1 MNVAFGLFCGFLAS
15 RLVWL
20 FVRETLQSDVFL
32 RSNYRKHSLPTAGGL
47 VVVLALLVV
56 EAIRACL
63 GAFGVGD
70 TAFATPTR
78 LVFLGGAVGF
88 GLLGL
93 LDDLAAEGS
102 GGGFSGHLRSLAEGR
117 LTTGGVKLIGGGALA
132 LVLAGPAGGLGG
144 ADRGPYAFGWLVID
158 ALVIAL
164 CANLANLFDR
174 APGRVTK
181 ISALCFG
188 GLVIA
193 AVASER
199 LGFLAGGAVIF
210 GAALALLYDDLH
222 EHVMVG
228 DTGANIFGATVG
240 ISVVLVTSRATH
252 VIVLAVLFALN
263 TVSELVSFSA
273 VIDRVGV
280 LRTLDRLGTLPAR
293 KRHRRAQ

>member
-20 FVRETLQSDVFL
+20 FVRETLHSQVFL
-32 RSNYRKHSLPTAGGL
+32 RNNYRKHSLPTAGGL
-47 VVVLALLVV
+47 VYVLSLLIV
-56 EAIRACL
+56 EAIRACFGAL
-63 GAFGVGD
+63 GIGD

-102 GGGFSGHLRSLAEGR
+102 GGGFRGHLRSLSDGR
-117 LTTGGVKLIGGGALA
+117 LTTGGIKLIGGGALA

-144 ADRGPYAFGWLVID
+144 ADRGPYAFGWLLID

-181 ISALCFG
+181 VSALCFAAL
-188 GLVIA
+188 LVA
-193 AVASER
+193 AVVSDR

-210 GAALALLYDDLH
+210 GAAIALLYDDLH

-228 DTGANIFGATVG
+228 DTGANILGATVG

-252 VIVLAVLFALN
+252 VFVLAFLLALN
-263 TVSELVSFSA
+263 TLSELVSFSA

-280 LRTLDRLGTLPAR
+280 LRTVDRLGALPAR
-293 KRHRRAQ
+293 KRHQRVE